1 MHQSP
6 KKSTSC
12 IYKWLFTVWP
22 QERTVDS
29 WITSPQSQ
37 KKRRDF
43 PHESVTD
50 LARGPWEFSVS
61 RFFIYLFFLLFCKH
75 RGKYSCG
82 FYNNV
87 TRLLVAYWSFQR
99 EKDLKQDMTTC
110 KTWTETKVFWNYT
123 SVKTGN
129 SSGIISLLFHSYQKH
144 FHCLHIPA

>member
-6 KKSTSC
+6 KKSTFYCLTTRGHCWFMDHFSSV
-12 IYKWLFTVWP
+12 T
-22 QERTVDS
+22 
-29 WITSPQSQ
+29 
-37 KKRRDF
+37 KKREDF

-50 LARGPWEFSVS
+50 LAWGPWEFSVS
-61 RFFIYLFFLLFCKH
+61 RFLFFLLFCKH